1 MRDVLRGIGIVV
13 FVGAILWLNAMA
25 GASTARGENL
35 ERFILIDG
43 EKASGSVKITEGVHK
58 IEYNDIDNAADE
70 MILLAVYD
78 NQRMNG
84 IAINSDLEYNFP
96 EDAENMEI
104 ALFRLDDEFRPVS
117 AAVRVKVNAAAGQSQ
132 SLIYRGEATC
142 YDAFNEYD
150 DREFDDYNIKLS
162 VITRDDK
169 IIAIQD
175 VMGYDLSG
183 KETNAVNKSYLSIAA
198 DGTSKITGMI
208 EKIINKNS
216 VDDIDAVTGATC
228 ASNAI
233 VRAVQNA
240 LEQTP
245 EVYDDPG
252 GGDDNNK
259 IPDGI
264 YAGQTQCLTGYI
276 NYMVNLDIVIKS
288 GKITEIRDNSLK
300 TPMSSKDKNLYAQAW
315 KSISKE
321 LTGAD
326 ANNLKAADAVTGATI
341 SSGAINSAVKNALES
356 RTQAQEISGELY
368 APEGI
373 SLYGRTYPV
382 VTVENGKI
390 TGVKIIPALGVSDED
405 MEKLNAFVEKII
417 KSQSVTGLSWP
428 DGIQD
433 QAFHITNLID
443 QILYGKNILK

>member
-1 MRDVLRGIGIVV
+1 MRGVLRGICLFL
-13 FVGAILWLNAMA
+13 FVGVLFGAIVT
-25 GASTARGENL
+25 ASTARSENL

-43 EKASGSVKITEGVHK
+43 EKASGSVKMTGGVHK
-58 IEYNDIDNAADE
+58 IGYNNIDNAADE
-70 MILLAVYD
+70 MILLAVYE
-78 NQRMNG
+78 NQRMKE
-84 IAINSDLEYNFP
+84 IIINSSLEYNFP
-96 EDAENMEI
+96 ENAENMEI
-104 ALFRLDDEFRPVS
+104 ALFRPVS

-150 DREFDDYNIKLS
+150 DREFDDYTIKLS

-183 KETNAVNKSYLSIAA
+183 KETNAVNKSYLSMAA

-208 EKIINKNS
+208 EKIINQNS
-216 VDDIDAVTGATC
+216 TTGIDAVTGATC

-233 VRAVQNA
+233 VRAVENA

-245 EVYDDPG
+245 EVYDDNNS
-252 GGDDNNK
+252 GGDDDNN

-264 YAGQTQCLTGYI
+264 YAGEAQCLTGYI
-276 NYMVNLDIVIKS
+276 NYMVDLDITVKS

-315 KSISKE
+315 ESIASE

-326 ANNLKAADAVTGATI
+326 AENFKAADAVTGATI
-341 SSGAINSAVKNALES
+341 SSGAINAADQFSRQKRVGIENASPRNSRGVIRAGGNFAVWQDL
-356 RTQAQEISGELY
+356 SGCDGGKRENH
-368 APEGI
+368 
-373 SLYGRTYPV
+373 GR
-382 VTVENGKI
+382 ENH
-390 TGVKIIPALGVSDED
+390 TGVGR
-405 MEKLNAFVEKII
+405 
-417 KSQSVTGLSWP
+417 QR
-428 DGIQD
+428 
-433 QAFHITNLID
+433 
-443 QILYGKNILK
+443 

>member
-1 MRDVLRGIGIVV
+1 MRGVLRGICLFL
-13 FVGAILWLNAMA
+13 FVGVLFGAIVT
-25 GASTARGENL
+25 ASTARSENL

-43 EKASGSVKITEGVHK
+43 EKASGSVKMTGGVHK
-58 IEYNDIDNAADE
+58 IGYNNIDNAADE
-70 MILLAVYD
+70 MILLAVYE
-78 NQRMNG
+78 NQRMKE
-84 IAINSDLEYNFP
+84 IIINSSLEYNFP
-96 EDAENMEI
+96 ENAENMEI

-117 AAVRVKVNAAAGQSQ
+117 AAVRVKVNAAAGQAQ

-150 DREFDDYNIKLS
+150 DREFDDYTIKLS

-183 KETNAVNKSYLSIAA
+183 KETNAVNKSYLSMAA

-208 EKIINKNS
+208 EKIINQNS
-216 VDDIDAVTGATC
+216 TTGIDAVTGATC

-233 VRAVQNA
+233 VRAVENA

-245 EVYDDPG
+245 EVYDDNNS
-252 GGDDNNK
+252 GGDDDNN

-264 YAGQTQCLTGYI
+264 YAGEAQCLTGYI
-276 NYMVNLDIVIKS
+276 NYMVDLNIVIES
-288 GKITEIRDNSLK
+288 GKIAEIRDNSLK

-315 KSISKE
+315 ESIASE

-326 ANNLKAADAVTGATI
+326 AENFKAADAVTGATI

-433 QAFHITNLID
+433 QAFNIANLID